1 MKKNSKLKVLVNIAI
16 LAGMVGIILYLVQ
29 NSLADI
35 FAELRST
42 SFMVLAGVLIIGTI
56 SLLTEGQAIKE
67 ISKHFEPSFSRQD
80 GFWTSCYVA
89 FYRIITFGTGTLV
102 SEVYFYRKKGLK
114 PSQGVGVTTLH
125 MVMYKFAVITYAVVS
140 LIIQFSLFYSNSPK
154 MIPFILAGMIL
165 TIVLII
171 ALLALSS
178 SVNLQVFLIIVAN
191 RLFKSPKIRGWVDTC
206 NLQIYSLRDTVNTIM
221 QDRTAVWRI
230 YTWNLLKLALWYIIP
245 YFVLMGKHS
254 DLDFLQAFSFTS
266 FAVILSG
273 VVPTPGGIGSFEFV
287 YLLLLRPIVGTVD
300 AISSVLLYRFGTF
313 VLPFLFGFVYV
324 LVEKRKKIQE
334 EIQEVKKERKAMS
347 NE

>member
-1 MKKNSKLKVLVNIAI
+1 MKKNNKLKVLLNLLI
-16 LAGMVGIILYLVQ
+16 LVGMIWIILYLVQ
-29 NSLADI
+29 SSLADI

-42 SFMVLAGVLIIGTI
+42 SVVVLAGVFVIGIIYLIV
-56 SLLTEGQAIKE
+56 EGQSIKE
-67 ISKHFEPSFSRQD
+67 IAKHFEPSFSRQD

-114 PSQGVGVTTLH
+114 VSQGVGVTALH
-125 MVMYKFAVITYAVVS
+125 MVMYKLAVITYAVAG

-171 ALLALSS
+171 VLLALSS
-178 SVNLQVFLIIVAN
+178 SVNLQVLLLVIAN
-191 RLFKSPKIRGWVDTC
+191 RLFKSEKLRGWVDQC
-206 NLQIYSLRDTVNTIM
+206 NLQIYSLRDTVKTIM
-221 QDRTAVWRI
+221 LDKTAVWRI
-230 YTWNLLKLALWYIIP
+230 YSWNLIKLALWYVIP
-245 YFVLMGKHS
+245 FIVLVNSHPT
-254 DLDFLQAFSFTS
+254 LDFLQAFSFTS

-287 YLLLLRPIVGTVD
+287 YLLLFRPLVGTVD

-313 VLPFLFGFVYV
+313 VLPFLLGFVYV
-324 LVEKRKKIQE
+324 LIEKRKAIHE
-334 EIQEVKKERKAMS
+334 ELQEVKKQKKAMS
-347 NE
+347 E